1 MDLRDLILILIWAVL
16 VPLAYYL
23 SRNRSRREN

>member
-23 SRNRSRREN
+23 SRSRREN